1 VHPGVGDLLGPG
13 GEGVV
18 ELGEALDVGGLGL
31 GQEALADV
39 AVEALLLATALR
51 LTGQSEEGL
60 LGPSS
65 RTVDLS
71 RSSAPTTK
79 RPKLFLVS
87 ADIGGDGFEALAE
100 MIELDD
106 DP

>member
-1 VHPGVGDLLGPG
+1 VHPAVGDLLGPG
-13 GEGVV
+13 GEELVQLLQALDAAVGR
-18 ELGEALDVGGLGL
+18 LGE
-31 GQEALADV
+31 ERLADV
-39 AVEALLLATALR
+39 AVEPLLLAPPFR